1 MSELRNR
8 KSLKV
13 SQKETEKGEKKKG
26 GTDMS
31 VSKKVLSV
39 GLAAVL
45 AASMIPAVGVFAAD
59 KEYKKLKLIADI
71 D

>member
-1 MSELRNR
+1 
-8 KSLKV
+8 
-13 SQKETEKGEKKKG
+13 
-26 GTDMS
+26 MS

-59 KEYKKLKLIADI
+59 
-71 D
+71 

>member
-1 MSELRNR
+1 
-8 KSLKV
+8 
-13 SQKETEKGEKKKG
+13 
-26 GTDMS
+26 MS